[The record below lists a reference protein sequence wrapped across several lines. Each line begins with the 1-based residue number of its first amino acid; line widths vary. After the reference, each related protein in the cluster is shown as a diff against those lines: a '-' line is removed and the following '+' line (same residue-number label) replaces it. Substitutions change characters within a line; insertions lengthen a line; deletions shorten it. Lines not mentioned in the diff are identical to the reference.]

1 MINMR
6 YPAFYRVIPM
16 SLALQM
22 IILEAGVA
30 LPPPEDIP
38 EEVLRMEII
47 TEGRSGINGEPL
59 TAAEYAQIQ
68 EKLGESPYPPQID
81 SKLRNLIFLLK
92 IRKML
97 KTFVPIL

>member
-1 MINMR
+1 MR
-6 YPAFYRVIPM
+6 YAKLYRVIPV

-22 IILEAGVA
+22 ILVEVGMT

-38 EEVLRMEII
+38 EEVLRTEII
-47 TEGRSGINGEPL
+47 TEGRSAVDGKPL

-68 EKLGESPYPPQID
+68 EKLAESPYPPQID

-97 KTFVPIL
+97 KTFVPII

>member
-1 MINMR
+1 MR
-6 YPAFYRVIPM
+6 YPAFYKVIPI

-22 IILEAGVA
+22 IGLEVGVA
-30 LPPPEDIP
+30 LPPPEDVP

-47 TEGRSGINGEPL
+47 TEGRSGIDGEPL

-68 EKLGESPYPPQID
+68 EKLGERPYPPEIN

-97 KTFVPIL
+97 KTFVPLPIL

>member
-1 MINMR
+1 MR
-6 YPAFYRVIPM
+6 YAKLYRVIPV

-22 IILEAGVA
+22 ILVEVGVT

-38 EEVLRMEII
+38 EEVLRTEII
-47 TEGRSGINGEPL
+47 TEGRSAVDGKPL

-97 KTFVPIL
+97 KTFVPII